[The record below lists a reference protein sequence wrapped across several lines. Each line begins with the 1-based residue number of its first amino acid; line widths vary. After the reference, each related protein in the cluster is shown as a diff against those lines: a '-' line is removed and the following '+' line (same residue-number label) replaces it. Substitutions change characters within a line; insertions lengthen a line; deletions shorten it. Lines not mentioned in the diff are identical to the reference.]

1 MANPRGGIGLS
12 SFSMDGGD
20 EDEPEP
26 PVEEKEKTTT
36 EAVVETVADTAK
48 AVVKAPV
55 KVAAAI
61 VTAPVKAAGAVAGAV
76 KDAIVG
82 KTEEEAPEE
91 EKTKDNMKKA
101 VMGGKLPKLPKAPP
115 ETLAPSVAPSTGS
128 LVSGYEC
135 QYCGKKYRLERYFA
149 PHVADCI
156 LNPKN
161 IVG

>member
-1 MANPRGGIGLS
+1 MANPRGGVGLC
-12 SFSMDGGD
+12 SFSADG
-20 EDEPEP
+20 EDEGESEP
-26 PVEEKEKTTT
+26 PVEEKKTTT
-36 EAVVETVADTAK
+36 EAVVETVAETAK

-55 KVAAAI
+55 KVAAAV

-101 VMGGKLPKLPKAPP
+101 VMGGKLPKLPEAPP
-115 ETLAPSVAPSTGS
+115 ETLAPSVAPSSGS

-149 PHVADCI
+149 PHVADCT

>member
-20 EDEPEP
+20 EGESEP
-26 PVEEKEKTTT
+26 PVEEKEKTT
-36 EAVVETVADTAK
+36 AETVTETAK
-48 AVVKAPV
+48 AVATAPV
-55 KVAAAI
+55 KAAVAVA
-61 VTAPVKAAGAVAGAV
+61 TAPVKAAGAVAGAV
-76 KDAIVG
+76 KDAVIG

-91 EKTKDNMKKA
+91 AKAPPVEKKKA
-101 VMGGKLPKLPKAPP
+101 AMGGKLPEAPQTPP

-135 QYCGKKYRLERYFA
+135 QYCGKKYRLERYFT
-149 PHVADCI
+149 PHLDTCT

-161 IVG
+161 I